1 VVDGPSGSGKST
13 FALVWEQV
21 LLERGCGSVFL
32 FSSDLLATWSDPFG
46 WYAGFDTDV
55 LAALAIGKPGRIQL
69 TDWSSGAP
77 RPGCWL
83 DIPVVDVLLL
93 EGVSASRQALGG
105 RVGVTVWLDVAS
117 RAQRLE
123 RAVARDGESSRRNL
137 TRWQHAEQAFF
148 EQDRPVDRADFR
160 VDGSIEM
167 ELSDVPGD
175 QEGPKV
181 ASRLPGGMLAP

>member
-1 VVDGPSGSGKST
+1 MPDAPDIAACAPVDPISAAQTARALAERATSLLLSRPPGIGTTRLGVVDGPSGSGKST

-46 WYAGFDTDV
+46 WYARFDADV

-93 EGVSASRQALGG
+93 EGVSASRQALG
-105 RVGVTVWLDVAS
+105 
-117 RAQRLE
+117 
-123 RAVARDGESSRRNL
+123 
-137 TRWQHAEQAFF
+137 
-148 EQDRPVDRADFR
+148 
-160 VDGSIEM
+160 
-167 ELSDVPGD
+167 
-175 QEGPKV
+175 
-181 ASRLPGGMLAP
+181 